1 MTLKKCPCCKEMK
14 TTKNAKLIGRE
25 MGALW
30 FNCCTCTSTFVIV
43 GEKSLIKKGVR
54 HDDRTTKIA
63 S

>member
-1 MTLKKCPCCKEMK
+1 MTLKTCPCCKELK
-14 TTKNAKLIGRE
+14 TTKNSKLIGKE

-43 GEKSLIKKGVR
+43 GEKSPIKKGVR
-54 HDDRTTKIA
+54 DDVGTIKTA